1 MRTSHAETIL
11 AKLHDQCVRGLD
23 CDVILRAVDH
33 LNLNESPDT
42 TTGSSEDNAWIS
54 LHCHKNVIRAA
65 SSFIDGIFSKR
76 MTEESLQV
84 EEGIDAKVVENNGK
98 RDIVQLT
105 FHKISSHSVQA
116 IVEFAYTGSVNL
128 DTTVLKKV
136 LEDLNFMN
144 MQSMLEEL
152 SSRTNDDL
160 SPSNAIF
167 KLVMS
172 FSLQLDEHYRKVLSF
187 ILHEFCHGL
196 KRDKSFVETLTSVI
210 DEQLPCRE
218 TSYKVLSALE
228 KEAEIIGNLG
238 LTEDHCVILTLMKLI
253 RTNCISKDD
262 ELKLLNFLITKRREK
277 CHIHFEK
284 IILYCLTDDEQ
295 LCVKCL
301 RKGHAKH
308 HVEPVDEVK
317 CDQLAPFWN
326 RTDMDLDNIK
336 QSSKERLIALKEFE
350 NIIMEERI
358 HNLAIQDSCCQIK
371 PKMDNLA
378 NIFKSGTIAPNDYDA
393 LAFQQ
398 FIAVMQKESK
408 CLKDEYQKAKRLSD
422 ELLGLME
429 KRIATCAYIID
440 DALDIATLEEFEEID
455 LDQPLNLSNCSSI
468 LQRAKKKDN
477 KQVYGRAFDFIVEN
491 FMSVVDECGTSFH
504 RRIGPGVLEDLLKSD
519 RLNVESEDDV
529 ILVVKEWLDFDIRQR
544 KKYASKLLKQ
554 IRFGEVSKEMLG
566 KFDDDP
572 SFLVLLD
579 EEAKHFL
586 SDAVSGRRTRNP
598 RDSIVTKLLALG
610 ESGKNLLYKS
620 VKCSWEEW
628 NSQDNIYGF
637 GAVKVSK
644 NIYIIGGE
652 NDDTRLSKVSIYN
665 VETKTWKNGP
675 SLREARSR
683 FGVCVD
689 SKNTIYV
696 LGGLSDNTYVGRN
709 SAELL
714 HCDRN
719 GEPTGDWQALP
730 SMTKKR
736 CFFEA
741 AVIDD
746 KVYAV
751 GGYSKG
757 MLKDMEVFDNK
768 LNVWKECRPMS
779 QNRHGHAV
787 ATFDEEIYVFGKDG
801 VCEKYNPVTDTWT
814 AIASCPNKTS
824 FRGSAVFDGEIY
836 LVGGLN
842 KTETDIYDAKT
853 NKWSTGPQL
862 PRDIGTTK
870 CVTWK

>member
-11 AKLHDQCVRGLD
+11 AKLHDQCVRGID

-33 LNLNESPDT
+33 LNLTGSPNT
-42 TTGSSEDNAWIS
+42 TAASSEDNVWTN

-65 SSFIDGIFSKR
+65 SSFIDGIFSKEL
-76 MTEESLQV
+76 TEESLQV

-196 KRDKSFVETLTSVI
+196 KRDQSFVETLTSII
-210 DEQLPCRE
+210 DEQLPCHE
-218 TSYKVLSALE
+218 TSNKVLSALE
-228 KEAEIIGNLG
+228 KEAEVIRNLG
-238 LTEDHCVILTLMKLI
+238 LTEDHCVILTLIKLI

-277 CHIHFEK
+277 CHIHLEK

-295 LCVKCL
+295 LCLKCL
-301 RKGHAKH
+301 RKSSHAKH

-336 QSSKERLIALKEFE
+336 QSSTERLTALKEIE

-358 HNLAIQDSCCQIK
+358 HNLAIQDSCSQI
-371 PKMDNLA
+371 NLA
-378 NIFKSGTIAPNDYDA
+378 NVFKSGMIAPNDPDA

-398 FIAVMQKESK
+398 FIAVMQNESK
-408 CLKDEYQKAKRLSD
+408 CLKNEYQRAKRVSD
-422 ELLGLME
+422 ELLLLME
-429 KRIATCAYIID
+429 KRIASCAYIID
-440 DALDIATLEEFEEID
+440 DASEIAILEEFEEID
-455 LDQPLNLSNCSSI
+455 LDQPLNSSNCSSI
-468 LQRAKKKDN
+468 LQRAKKDN
-477 KQVYGRAFDFIVEN
+477 TQVYDRAFDFIVEN
-491 FMSVVDECGTSFH
+491 FMSVVDDCGTSFH

-519 RLNVESEDDV
+519 RLNVKSEDDV
-529 ILVVKEWLDFDIRQR
+529 ILVVKEWIHFDIKQR
-544 KKYASKLLKQ
+544 KKYATKLLKQ
-554 IRFGEVSKEMLG
+554 IRFGELSTETLG

-572 SFLVLLD
+572 NFLILLD
-579 EEAKHFL
+579 EESKHLL
-586 SDAVSGRRTRNP
+586 SDAVSGKSTRNP
-598 RDSIVTKLLALG
+598 RDSIATKLLALG
-610 ESGKNLLYKS
+610 ENGQNLLYNS

-628 NSQDNIYGF
+628 NSQDSIKEF

-644 NIYIIGGE
+644 HIYIIGGE
-652 NDDTRLSKVSIYN
+652 NGNTRLSNVSIYN

-696 LGGLSDNTYVGRN
+696 LGGADDKVYFGTN
-709 SAELL
+709 SAEVLN
-714 HCDRN
+714 CDRN
-719 GEPTGDWQALP
+719 GEPIGDWQTLP
-730 SMTKKR
+730 SMIKGR
-736 CFFEA
+736 FDFEA

-751 GGYSKG
+751 GGYSRG

-779 QNRHGHAV
+779 NARDDHAV

-814 AIASCPNKTS
+814 AIAAFPIVAP
-824 FRGSAVFDGEIY
+824 FRGSAVLNGKIY
-836 LVGGLN
+836 LVGGLECE
-842 KTETDIYDAKT
+842 ETDIYDPKT